1 MRHSRLLAALL
12 GMASLSVVGAAGA
25 QTQTQARHG
34 TEPSGSSYTYEFID
48 DDLLGDTLSSPPPIL
63 QGGWRTKRITLIR
76 PRASFVAE
84 MLTSVETM

>member
-1 MRHSRLLAALL
+1 MRHSRLVALVAA
-12 GMASLSVVGAAGA
+12 MACFSVVGAASA
-25 QTQTQARHG
+25 QTPTQSK
-34 TEPSGSSYTYEFID
+34 PDSYTYTFID

-63 QGGWRTKRITLIR
+63 KGGWRTKRITLIR

>member
-1 MRHSRLLAALL
+1 MRHSRLLALAAAV
-12 GMASLSVVGAAGA
+12 ASFSVVGAASA
-25 QTQTQARHG
+25 QTPTQARH
-34 TEPSGSSYTYEFID
+34 EPSNDAYTYTFID

-63 QGGWRTKRITLIR
+63 KGGWRTKRIMLIR

>member
-1 MRHSRLLAALL
+1 MRHSRLVALVVAV
-12 GMASLSVVGAAGA
+12 ASFSVVGAASA
-25 QTQTQARHG
+25 QTPTPARH
-34 TEPSGSSYTYEFID
+34 EPSNHAYTYEFID

-63 QGGWRTKRITLIR
+63 KGGWRNRRITLIR

>member
-12 GMASLSVVGAAGA
+12 AVASLSVVGAASA
-25 QTQTQARHG
+25 QTKTKDTAG
-34 TEPSGSSYTYEFID
+34 ASGSGGSYTYTFID

-63 QGGWRTKRITLIR
+63 KGGWRTKRITLIR